1 MVGRSVDYPPP
12 TVDADLATAAG
23 IAACLRQCQNGF
35 LEKRSKIRQLQ
46 QLRDS
51 VEKIVHSLELHY
63 ADIREEHTKFEL
75 MLGNAFEKG
84 LPDFT
89 DYVPPQAVEKQEPP
103 PLSASA
109 RLCQL
114 LTEAVNQH
122 GAGGLGEGL
131 QPASPDPISSAGV
144 HLELQAPVFEEPA
157 PRRSFE
163 AIPTTEPSPAT
174 ASLSSAKQPVSMV
187 AVASRAKAAAA
198 AAAAD
203 QHRQDE
209 QQDHHPP
216 RQQPVQQQQPQLSGQ
231 AHAQHGR
238 RKMPQHSKT
247 IQFKLEPSLPAEEE
261 SRTDQQRDSP
271 QRLAHEQPAPAAA
284 APAAQRA
291 KSTTDAVRKSQA
303 HILALAGASHTAG
316 MLLHESGNALV
327 RRKHADEESRSS
339 FATTSDSDSPVMR
352 DVEERLRAANLAK
365 KAASKESA
373 GAVQS
378 KTAGASQEAAEADEA
393 QYKLPP
399 GWESKVDPD
408 SGYTYYL
415 NRNRRITQ
423 WEWPDW
429 SEEMAKQEALKKQA
443 PERPQAAKQPVCEPK
458 QQQQEAAKGAGGVK
472 TAASAKSS
480 GLKKA
485 KTGNFEEMTLEEKA
499 KALMERGK
507 AQRKKARIARARTA
521 ADIGGNKAEDAEK
534 DGPEET
540 GQARANSQSRLQRSK
555 TSQNVTRSVAKDSQ
569 SSAASPENSPRR
581 DQAGVQPVA
590 AARAVQQSATNATL
604 QGLAEQ
610 RRRSSLV
617 GSSPLAL
624 WNLAADLSSAVGET
638 PMEFMGEGASFQNGS
653 LRPGPQGGVAF
664 SMPLAE
670 GLLPAELTVE
680 LLEWHPDSSAFTEYC
695 VFAAVR
701 TVDPTAS
708 EPAPGQL
715 MFTHLNDGNSVVVA
729 VHDSAGRVL
738 EKALAITQPEIM
750 PGAWNHH
757 AFVFAAKQIR
767 WFVNA
772 REVAAIELAFSPE
785 WAVIGNSEKLN
796 RGDETGLAC
805 FKRAAVFNRALTV
818 EGLMTRVVA
827 TTGRAVVGAGAQ
839 QQQEAPWRPSV
850 VAAPSGMP
858 SSAAARALPPPPALP
873 ATPAMSR
880 SATLVPKHAVGM
892 MEHQAIARRASAGLL
907 LPNSGAALSQTPL
920 SSTAPALG
928 GVGSVI
934 DSEALQAAADAG
946 RARWTALR
954 QKFEVAAAFA
964 RPSQMPCG
972 SASTPATGP
981 AAPAGATAPAEGA
994 ARSAS
999 SVGPAERWLN
1009 LRRQH
1014 QVSAQLSALQ
1024 GAPRGEAQAAAA
1036 TPGLVPAAEASAPKA
1051 GQTGRWMGL
1060 RHQHAVA
1067 AQLGGHSPS
1076 APRSSPRGGLSA
1088 RLQGAGF

>member
-850 VAAPSGMP
+850 
-858 SSAAARALPPPPALP
+858 
-873 ATPAMSR
+873 
-880 SATLVPKHAVGM
+880 
-892 MEHQAIARRASAGLL
+892 AIARRASAGLL

>member
-972 SASTPATGP
+972 
-981 AAPAGATAPAEGA
+981 
-994 ARSAS
+994 
-999 SVGPAERWLN
+999 WLN